1 MALLPDKGTEITE
14 TTTIAIQPNKTYK
27 MLIEDEKVFILN
39 CTAKTPL
46 DVKIDKEDFKVMIY
60 KKNCP

>member
-27 MLIEDEKVFILN
+27 MLIININL
-39 CTAKTPL
+39 L
-46 DVKIDKEDFKVMIY
+46 KIDITHLSFNFFIKIKI
-60 KKNCP
+60 KKN